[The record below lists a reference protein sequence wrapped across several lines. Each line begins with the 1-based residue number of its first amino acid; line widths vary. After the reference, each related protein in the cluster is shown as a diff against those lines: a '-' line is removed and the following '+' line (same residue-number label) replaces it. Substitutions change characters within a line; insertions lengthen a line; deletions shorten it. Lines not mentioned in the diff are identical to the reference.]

1 MNDKIRPEHRQR
13 AAYVY
18 VRQSTQYQ
26 VRHHREGQQRQY
38 ELEPRARQLGF
49 AQVVIIDEDLGRS
62 GSGLQERPGFGRLL
76 AAVCQGLAGA
86 VLALEASR
94 LARNNR
100 DWHHLVDLCALTG
113 TLLIDDDGI
122 YDPKVLND
130 RLLLGLKGTMSE
142 FELGLMRQ
150 RARQAYLQKVK
161 RGEALWEVP
170 VGFVRTRDG
179 QIEQTPD
186 RQVQQAIAM
195 VFTQFRQL
203 GSARQTLLWLRD
215 ERLALPHTVA
225 GSAGQEVIWQA
236 ASLSRVH
243 QVLRNPCYAGAFAF
257 GRTATR
263 MIVQDDRIRRGASRR
278 YRPQA
283 EWEVLIVDHHPGYI
297 RWAEYLENRA
307 IMARNVARRE
317 SESSGAVKR
326 GPALLSGLLR
336 CGRCGRKLHV
346 GYSGSDGKVG
356 RYLCL
361 GRREERGSGSCFSMG
376 RLKVDQSVV
385 EQVLA
390 AIAPGGIEAA
400 LQASEASAAADQEKH
415 RALELALERA
425 RYEAQRARRQYDLAD
440 PENRL
445 VTGELETRW
454 NRALQSVAE
463 LEQRMQTLT
472 AAPPTISAEQK
483 RQLLELGE
491 ELPRVWDDPR
501 TSVELKKQ
509 ILRTVIEEI
518 MVQSAPESPE
528 HRLQIHWVG
537 GVHTELVVPR
547 NRAGG
552 TSRQADG
559 KVLELVGELVKVCE
573 DRMIAI
579 TLNRLG
585 YRTGQGNPWNQSR
598 VGAFRHTHG
607 LPKFEQR
614 ADWVTLEEAA
624 RVLAVSSKIV
634 HTLLR
639 KEILPGRQVVAFAPW
654 VIERKDLELPRV
666 RAAAQAARRGRHV
679 PSTVVG
685 HPELTL

>member
-49 AQVVIIDEDLGRS
+49 NQVVVIDEDLGRS
-62 GSGLQERPGFGRLL
+62 GSGMQERPGFGRLL

-161 RGEALWEVP
+161 RGEAMWEVP
-170 VGFVRTRDG
+170 VGFVRVKDG
-179 QIEQTPD
+179 RIEQTPD

-215 ERLALPHTVA
+215 EGLMLPHAVA
-225 GSAGQEVIWQA
+225 GRAGEEVIWRA
-236 ASLSRVH
+236 ASLSRVQ

-283 EWEVLIVDHHPGYI
+283 EWEVLIVDHHAGYI
-297 RWAEYLENRA
+297 SWAEYLENRA

-317 SESSGAVKR
+317 SESPGAVKR

-361 GRREERGSGSCFSMG
+361 GRREERGSGACFSMG

-472 AAPPTISAEQK
+472 VAPPTISAEQK
-483 RQLLELGE
+483 KQLREWGE

-501 TSVELKKQ
+501 TAVELKKQ

-518 MVQSAPESPE
+518 MVQSAPDRSE

-547 NRAGG
+547 NRVGR

-585 YRTGQGNPWNQSR
+585 HRTGQGNPWNQSR

-607 LPKFEQR
+607 LPKFEPR

-639 KEILPGRQVVAFAPW
+639 KGILPGRQVVAFAPW
-654 VIERKDLELPRV
+654 VIARKDLELPPV
-666 RAAAQAARRGRHV
+666 RAAAQAARRGRRV

>member
-1 MNDKIRPEHRQR
+1 MNDKIRPEHLQR

-38 ELEPRARQLGF
+38 DLEPRARQLGF
-49 AQVVIIDEDLGRS
+49 GQVVVIDEDLGRS
-62 GSGLQERPGFGRLL
+62 GSGMQERPGFGRLL

-113 TLLIDDDGI
+113 TLLVDDDGI

-150 RARQAYLQKVK
+150 RARQAYLQRVK
-161 RGEALWEVP
+161 RGEAMWEVP
-170 VGFVRTRDG
+170 VGFVRGQDG
-179 QIEQTPD
+179 RIEKTPD
-186 RQVQQAIAM
+186 RQVQQAIEM
-195 VFTQFRQL
+195 VFTKFRQL
-203 GSARQTLLWLRD
+203 GSARQTLMWLRD
-215 ERLALPHTVA
+215 EPLTLPHTLA
-225 GSAGQEVIWQA
+225 GTAGQEVIWRA
-236 ASLSRVH
+236 ASLSRVQ

-263 MIVQDDRIRRGASRR
+263 MIVSEDRIRRGASRR

-283 EWEVLIVDHHPGYI
+283 EWEVLILDHHAGYI
-297 RWAEYLENRA
+297 PWAEYLENRQ
-307 IMARNVARRE
+307 IMARNVAQRE
-317 SESSGAVKR
+317 AESSVAVKR

-346 GYSGSDGKVG
+346 GYSGSDGNVG
-356 RYLCL
+356 RYLCQ
-361 GRREERGSGSCFSMG
+361 GRREERGSGSCFSVG
-376 RLKVDQSVV
+376 RLKVDQMVV
-385 EQVLA
+385 EQMLA
-390 AIAPGGIEAA
+390 AIAPAGIQAA
-400 LQASEASAAADQEKH
+400 LQASEVSAAADQEKR

-445 VTGELETRW
+445 VASELETRW

-472 AAPPTISAEQK
+472 QAPSSISAEQK
-483 RQLLELGE
+483 KQLLELGE
-491 ELPRVWDDPR
+491 ELPRVWNDPQAP
-501 TSVELKKQ
+501 VELKKH

-518 MVQSAPESPE
+518 TVQSAPDSPE
-528 HRLQIHWVG
+528 HRLQIHWAG

-547 NRAGG
+547 NRAGR

-607 LPKFEQR
+607 LPKFEKR
-614 ADWVTLEEAA
+614 AEWVTLEEAA

-654 VIERKDLELPRV
+654 VIERKDLELPQV
-666 RAAAQAARRGRHV
+666 CAAAQAARRGRHV